1 MNSLRNEK
9 LYSCCGS
16 YDLFYNEYSSATSS
30 FHGISDISPC
40 SRGFLSEKSAMKIPV
55 YEEIILQGNGKEYL
69 SDFIPLSR
77 IGRVPSFINAQKLSR
92 VELIN
97 FLDDL
102 EEALAKNKLN
112 SLFPYPLYV
121 ITEELAEYNSIPLL
135 KTVKD
140 LPDHFYKKIKRP
152 NNKEMQLLNK
162 LYLRV
167 EKVGNL
173 EMEKL
178 VDNLKNIASEQKELY
193 KISKELYFL
202 EKLHDFYFPVQ
213 KEKVKRIRV

>member
-1 MNSLRNEK
+1 
-9 LYSCCGS
+9 
-16 YDLFYNEYSSATSS
+16 
-30 FHGISDISPC
+30 
-40 SRGFLSEKSAMKIPV
+40 MKIPV

-69 SDFIPLSR
+69 ADFMPLSR

-92 VELIN
+92 IELIN

-102 EEALAKNKLN
+102 EEALKENKLN
-112 SLFPYPLYV
+112 PLFPYPLYV
-121 ITEELAEYNSIPLL
+121 ITEELSEYNSIPLL

-140 LPDHFYKKIKRP
+140 LPDHFFKKVKRP

-173 EMEKL
+173 DMEKL
-178 VDNLKNIASEQKELY
+178 LDNLKVISNDQKELY
-193 KISKELYFL
+193 SATKELYFL
-202 EKLHDFYFPVQ
+202 EQLHDYYFPPQ
-213 KEKVKRIRV
+213 KDKPKRPR

>member
-1 MNSLRNEK
+1 
-9 LYSCCGS
+9 
-16 YDLFYNEYSSATSS
+16 
-30 FHGISDISPC
+30 
-40 SRGFLSEKSAMKIPV
+40 MKIPV

-77 IGRVPSFINAQKLSR
+77 IGRVPCFINAQKLSR
-92 VELIN
+92 IELIG

-102 EEALAKNKLN
+102 EEALNENKLN
-112 SLFPYPLYV
+112 ALFPYPLYV
-121 ITEELAEYNSIPLL
+121 ITEELFEYNTIPLI

-140 LPDHFYKKIKRP
+140 LPDHFFKKVKRP

-178 VDNLKNIASEQKELY
+178 LDNLKEISTNQKELY
-193 KISKELYFL
+193 CASKELYFL
-202 EKLHDFYFPVQ
+202 EQLHDFYFPQ
-213 KEKVKRIRV
+213 KDKIKRSR